1 MNISDIK
8 SEDEFI
14 NPDDEVNELASKFSR
29 TQLVC
34 VNNKEID
41 LPSLIL
47 ADEINGNEVCLQN
60 KNQNKLSFLILMTH
74 RLN

>member
-8 SEDEFI
+8 SEDDFI

-29 TQLVC
+29 NQLVC
-34 VNNKEID
+34 VNEKESD
-41 LPSLIL
+41 LPPLIL

-60 KNQNKLSFLILMTH
+60 QIKTNFLF
-74 RLN
+74 